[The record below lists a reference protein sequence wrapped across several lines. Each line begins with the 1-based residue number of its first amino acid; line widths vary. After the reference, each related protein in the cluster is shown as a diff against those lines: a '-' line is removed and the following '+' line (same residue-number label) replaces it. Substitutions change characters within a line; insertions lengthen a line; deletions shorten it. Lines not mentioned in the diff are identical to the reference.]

1 MRHCNVDLHAVH
13 LMVPTN
19 YNATTFITLYLTC
32 IIFNVTLAQQLSLL
46 QGLVAS
52 VLSSVTVTSVV
63 AIILQIIIHNNYETF
78 TKCECSTDVT
88 FLSIPTFN
96 NVSVICC

>member
-13 LMVPTN
+13 LIIPTS
-19 YNATTFITLYLTC
+19 YNATTFITLHLTC
-32 IIFNVTLAQQLSLL
+32 IISNVTLAQQLSLL

-52 VLSSVTVTSVV
+52 VLLSVTVTSVV
-63 AIILQIIIHNNYETF
+63 AIILQIFIHGNYETL

-88 FLSIPTFN
+88 FHSIPTFN
-96 NVSVICC
+96 NVSIIFC